1 MITGAA
7 YEQNNMITGA
17 AYEQNNMITGASYE
31 QNKNELTQHW
41 IKAWGK

>member
-1 MITGAA
+1 LWQQGTA
-7 YEQNNMITGA
+7 MITGA

>member
-1 MITGAA
+1 
-7 YEQNNMITGA
+7 MITGA